1 MAKKVYG
8 IVGYEN
14 KGKEYTRSTD
24 REYTHAVVLKHN
36 EENHHVAGYC
46 GRLELA
52 LKLKGTYEKHFFQI
66 GKRVDV
72 LVCETY
78 RIK

>member
-1 MAKKVYG
+1 MAKRVYG

-24 REYTHAVVLKHN
+24 REYTHAVILKLN
-36 EENHHVAGYC
+36 EENQRVAGYC
-46 GRLELA
+46 GRLDLA
-52 LKLKGTYEKHFFQI
+52 LKLKGTWDKHFFQG
-66 GKRVDV
+66 GKKVDV
-72 LVCETY
+72 LICETY